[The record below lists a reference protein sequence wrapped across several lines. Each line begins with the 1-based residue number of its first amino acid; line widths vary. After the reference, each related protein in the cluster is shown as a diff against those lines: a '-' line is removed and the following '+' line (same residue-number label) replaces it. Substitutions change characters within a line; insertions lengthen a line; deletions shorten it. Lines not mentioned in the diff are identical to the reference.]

1 MKKFVLASLAVGLLG
16 WIVLSCLTTSQASV
30 AVPPKPTAIKA
41 SETTA
46 PKSDWEPAPADF
58 AALEIVVDRPRP
70 VLAPTLPVVSRPR
83 FNYPRS
89 YYSGSRYRHGILVR
103 EPAQDPTYSAVI
115 KEIARRYHVP
125 AGILY
130 GIWKKESSWLKG
142 GWANGYT
149 WHYAPTLVRANGPC
163 VRRYGYSKCKYHFDA
178 LRAICSQRRNG
189 LPICDPNQV
198 RVSFAGA
205 MGPMQHM
212 PGVLLW
218 CRNGP
223 CRWSRHAVD
232 YDGDGTV
239 DPHYLPEA
247 MAMTALYLV
256 NRFHGQTCGRFG
268 RDYRHR
274 WKCAVDLYF
283 GISNAGYFSGGNGKS
298 GVVRWWRR
306 WCQFGHCDG

>member
-1 MKKFVLASLAVGLLG
+1 MRKLLLAAALVGLVGVVGLSRWCTSQESLA
-16 WIVLSCLTTSQASV
+16 
-30 AVPPKPTAIKA
+30 AIKKA
-41 SETTA
+41 AENRPPPALSAE
-46 PKSDWEPAPADF
+46 PESVWEPAPADWPSLTVSIE
-58 AALEIVVDRPRP
+58 ARPTRTQTLAPIPRP
-70 VLAPTLPVVSRPR
+70 NPYRR
-83 FNYPRS
+83 FRYPK
-89 YYSGSRYRHGILVR
+89 SRYRYGILVR

-115 KEIARRYHVP
+115 KHVAHRYRVP

-142 GWANGYT
+142 GWANGGS
-149 WHYAPTLVRANGPC
+149 WHYAPTLLRANGPC
-163 VRRYGYSKCKYHFDA
+163 VRRYGYAKCKYHFDA

-189 LPICDPNQV
+189 LPICDPNRV
-198 RVSFAGA
+198 RVSYAGA

-232 YDGDGTV
+232 YDGDGTI

-256 NRFHGQTCGRFG
+256 NRFNGKTCGRFG
-268 RDYRHR
+268 RNIPRR
-274 WKCAVDLYF
+274 WKCATDLYF
-283 GISNAGYFSGGNGKS
+283 GIGTAGYFSGGNGKS

-306 WCQFGHCDG
+306 WCQFGHCGQ